1 MKAIIKL
8 IYLGIIILSFCSG
21 NIFSQFL
28 DEFENNSIN
37 DWVHFAGDGN
47 VMMDFTS
54 NKDFAQID
62 VDARNDIHNVWW
74 ALIKRDVSNSI
85 DLSMLA
91 KNDYE
96 LRIEARVKVS
106 NAPRRI
112 NLHLNTQRTT
122 NFHSHLMEYEIPDID
137 GWHIISLTT
146 DNFDAVVGDTIYAQ
160 LALMDWGIGE
170 FSIKLDYFKVDVVN
184 KKLARNDFGN
194 PSPYHPQI
202 KKTSEFSTIINSSDA
217 AIISLKY
224 KDENFSNWKSY
235 ADSKNEKLLS
245 LNSHQIIVIKWDFDT
260 IKESMIVADGL
271 LELTLDSYQ
280 TGNFSLEEL
289 GQVRLVEIIDGNS
302 DWNSESI
309 TFNSL
314 VGNKKLDEIINPQP
328 AYDLDLKSQKGDKRY
343 FTISNDVLK
352 RLISGKTLGL
362 LLKAIGPV
370 VATFKVEGDF
380 NPKLHINISEIK

>member
-47 VMMDFTS
+47 VKMDFTS

-62 VDARNDIHNVWW
+62 VDARNDIYNVWW
-74 ALIKRDVSNSI
+74 ALIKRNISCAI
-85 DLSMLA
+85 DLSLLE
-91 KNDYE
+91 KEEYE

-137 GWHIISLTT
+137 GWHIISMTT

-170 FSIKLDYFKVDVVN
+170 FSIQLDYFKVDVVN

-235 ADSKNEKLLS
+235 TDSKNGKLLS
-245 LNSHQIIVIKWDFDT
+245 LNSDQIIVIKWDFDT
-260 IKESMIVADGL
+260 IKESMIVDDGL

-289 GQVRLVEIIDGNS
+289 GQVRLVEIIDGYQGWDS
-302 DWNSESI
+302 KSI
-309 TFNSL
+309 TYNKLVENKEFN
-314 VGNKKLDEIINPQP
+314 EIVNPQP
-328 AYDLDLKSQKGDKRY
+328 IYDLDLNIQKGEKR
-343 FTISNDVLK
+343 FLTVSNNVLK
-352 RLISGKTLGL
+352 RLVSGKTLGL
-362 LLKAIGPV
+362 SLKAIGPV
-370 VATFKVEGDF
+370 SASFKVEGDKT
-380 NPKLHINISEIK
+380 PKLYFNTN